1 MKISRNRKKFE
12 REVYFSILLESC
24 KTRRKSASLARE
36 IRNCEHLQE
45 REFARRDKASICE
58 CETRQAFMRDKT
70 RQVPEISCKTC
81 KNSRSSQMPMLAR
94 RNSTVNSQENIIPSR
109 MSSSILVLCLLVG
122 TSWAFVPDDPDF
134 RGDNFIGRYPNDI
147 FDFNRNAFAPSSDTA
162 QQVVEKFL
170 ARMTRSLE
178 SKDVAVISG
187 LFQPG
192 FVFKGCKGTYDKT
205 QIIGLLSRIPSGTQ
219 FTLTLKSVLDT
230 GSSIKYT
237 VVSSGFGPASIEANF
252 VLNKIDQQLECG
264 EIPACQNSRFVTFRS
279 VQNPAE
285 EMVKKFLARVTRS
298 IESKDTS
305 IILGLFQPRFWF
317 RGCKGRYNKE
327 QVVGMLT
334 KIPAGIKF
342 SFTLKSAVSLGD
354 MIKYIVTITG
364 IRATPVDA
372 EFMLHI
378 ADQKLIYGYIWDCP
392 TSGFLGFSQPEDSN
406 AVVQRFLTSM
416 KPILDSHKPALI
428 GKLFDD
434 AFIFKGCHGTYTKT
448 QAIAKITS
456 LPSGA
461 SFDFSLINSKWNN
474 QGQIEYTVY
483 VSVPMMD
490 RIQAQFVY
498 CPHRN
503 VLKSGS
509 VPGCAASR
517 FNVFY

>member
-1 MKISRNRKKFE
+1 
-12 REVYFSILLESC
+12 
-24 KTRRKSASLARE
+24 
-36 IRNCEHLQE
+36 
-45 REFARRDKASICE
+45 
-58 CETRQAFMRDKT
+58 
-70 RQVPEISCKTC
+70 
-81 KNSRSSQMPMLAR
+81 
-94 RNSTVNSQENIIPSR
+94 

-474 QGQIEYTVY
+474 QGQLEYTVY